1 MKKLFVVILLVA
13 SFSLFTS
20 FSKVYAYSDIDE
32 LKNEVNEI
40 VKRTSR
46 DYYYNFLATLE
57 EGDIYQDLYKIID
70 DFCMKVINDYE
81 NDYSELE
88 VLNVPQELME
98 RIKNKNLTSFL
109 ELANAYKRD
118 HPIMYFL
125 TDYSILLFD
134 FGDGPSNIRM
144 GINYPKASE
153 RYEINKKLCNKIKEY
168 ASFVEGAKTEYT
180 KARIF
185 NELICDEMYYLY
197 DKNGKPSSEKYAHN
211 CLGLFVYGKG
221 VCETYAYAFSI
232 LMNYTGGECYY
243 VNGYASK
250 EGHAWNIAKMDNG
263 EWYYFD
269 LTWNDTGKDSAS
281 LTYFCVPTIDRNY
294 RNDIYNIY
302 YSSNSFPQM
311 AKSNLDITQ
320 YYYYEYEGVKYYIN
334 KDKLLP
340 VEKENANISLPKT
353 ITIWNEK
360 YTVKCTHE
368 ASVDCYTCPMCNETI
383 PLDEVNH
390 IIVFDKKINPT
401 CSQTGLTEGYHC
413 EKCGEILEAQEII
426 PATGHIGEWVVGK
439 KASYFVDGYRY
450 FNCDVCKEYIEE
462 VLPKTGTLAV
472 IIVPVSLLS
481 ITGIVFV
488 LLKIRKKKMLEDN
501 NNA

>member
-32 LKNEVNEI
+32 LKNEVNEL

-46 DYYYNFLATLE
+46 DYYYNYLGTLE
-57 EGDIYQDLYKIID
+57 KGDIYQDLYKTID
-70 DFCMKVINDYE
+70 EFCMNVINDYE
-81 NDYSELE
+81 NDYLYAE
-88 VLNVPQELME
+88 VLNVPQELIE
-98 RIKNKNLTSFL
+98 RVKININDISFFDVGD
-109 ELANAYKRD
+109 AYKRD
-118 HPIMYFL
+118 HPMMYFL
-125 TDYSILLFD
+125 SEIIVIGWL
-134 FGDGPSNIRM
+134 DG
-144 GINYPKASE
+144 GIGEKIVIFNAYQKASD
-153 RYEINKKLCNKIKEY
+153 RYEINKKLCEKIKKY

-197 DKNGKPSSEKYAHN
+197 DKNGNPSSEKYAHN

-243 VNGYASK
+243 VNGQAT

-269 LTWNDTGKDSAS
+269 LTWNDKGKDSAS
-281 LTYFCVPTIDRNY
+281 LTYFCVPTLDRNY
-294 RNDIYNIY
+294 YNDRFNIY
-302 YSSNSFPQM
+302 YSTNSFPQM

-320 YYYYEYEGVKYYIN
+320 YYYYEYEGVKYYVN

-426 PATGHIGEWVVGK
+426 PVTGHIGEWVVGK

-450 FNCDVCKEYIEE
+450 FNCDECKEYIEE

-481 ITGIVFV
+481 ITGIIFV
-488 LLKIRKKKMLEDN
+488 LLKTRKKKVLEDN